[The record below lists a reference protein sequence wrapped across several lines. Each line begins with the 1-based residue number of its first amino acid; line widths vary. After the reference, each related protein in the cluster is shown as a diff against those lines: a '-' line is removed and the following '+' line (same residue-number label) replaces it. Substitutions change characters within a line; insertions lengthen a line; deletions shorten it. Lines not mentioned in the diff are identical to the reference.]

1 MSIVS
6 FKRIATLMLWLT
18 STACYGMGL
27 YLPIMVTRSQILG
40 FTINRQEIRLF
51 DSIVLFYKNGEL
63 TMALVILVFTIVLPI
78 AKYVELLYR
87 ILAPNHYPKRYSKLL
102 QMLDK
107 WSMLDVFVIALL
119 IMNFKMNSLII
130 VMDLMSGTTYLAIS
144 IVLRMGVSLSWDL
157 LSRKS

>member
-1 MSIVS
+1 
-6 FKRIATLMLWLT
+6 
-18 STACYGMGL
+18 
-27 YLPIMVTRSQILG
+27 MVTRSQILG

-51 DSIVLFYKNGEL
+51 DSIVLFYNNGEL
-63 TMALVILVFTIVLPI
+63 TLAMVILVFTIVLPI

-87 ILAPNHYPKRYSKLL
+87 ITVPNHYQKGYSKLL
-102 QMLDK
+102 QALDK

-157 LSRKS
+157 LSRESLAR